1 MQARQAFIQWS
12 ENGEEELMLLKT
24 PSPEGMKVG
33 DFQAVSGRQ
42 VIRALGKVWGFPG
55 AAVGSQGFC
64 SLPGSRHYCREIR
77 AGWGWF
83 TIVYLWKH
91 SSLKD
96 KCKASLPNTR
106 YIWNEHRDESEHVV
120 QLLGV
125 WRQKEN
131 KSRQGMWW
139 QKTNKKTKK
148 QPTDL
153 WPGLHRTGDTISRC
167 YQLYFSRHKKW
178 CWESKH
184 ALITLH
190 LSTTLSLPCISGRRQ
205 DGLSPRRLAKSW
217 VSPISAMLLSTIQS
231 R

>member
-64 SLPGSRHYCREIR
+64 SLPGSRNYCREIR

-106 YIWNEHRDESEHVV
+106 YMWNDHRDESEHVF

-139 QKTNKKTKK
+139 QKTNKKNQKAT
-148 QPTDL
+148 
-153 WPGLHRTGDTISRC
+153 HRSVA
-167 YQLYFSRHKKW
+167 W
-178 CWESKH
+178 
-184 ALITLH
+184 A
-190 LSTTLSLPCISGRRQ
+190 
-205 DGLSPRRLAKSW
+205 A
-217 VSPISAMLLSTIQS
+217 
-231 R
+231 

>member
-1 MQARQAFIQWS
+1 
-12 ENGEEELMLLKT
+12 MLLKT

-153 WPGLHRTGDTISRC
+153 WPGLHRTCDTISRC
-167 YQLYFSRHKKW
+167 YQLYVSRHDKW

-231 R
+231 G